1 MQCAKCGF
9 DNALE
14 VSECARC
21 GIIFS
26 KVQGVAPAI
35 MPARLPARSP
45 ALHDDEIP
53 DGRITRKELTIL
65 GAGLG
70 AAIIA
75 HAIPLTRF
83 VFSAL
88 VSLLHEFGH
97 AIVAWLLGHPAI
109 PAFDFVYGG
118 GFTSWGEF
126 HISIAIAIAAGFAY
140 LAYLFRRNMKTLVVI
155 GAIFTVWL
163 IAVSSSW
170 RRETAMSAAG
180 HAAEVIFAAIFFYMA
195 LSGVGWRIPEVERPL
210 GAFVAFFVQ
219 IQTMR
224 FAWQLFHDPGALA
237 TYREGKGGALMND
250 LEVLA
255 LNFHIYLGLNTTIE
269 GMAKLLFLF
278 SLIPIPIA
286 IVWYLQRARWH
297 RIGHALLQY
306 EG

>member
-9 DNALE
+9 DNALD

-21 GIIFS
+21 GIVFS
-26 KVQGVAPAI
+26 KVLDAAPPVRRRP
-35 MPARLPARSP
+35 PAGEPAP
-45 ALHDDEIP
+45 HVFDDDTVS

-65 GAGLG
+65 GSGLA

-75 HAIPLTRF
+75 HAIPFTRF
-83 VFSAL
+83 IFSAL

-118 GFTSWGEF
+118 GFTHWGQF
-126 HISIAIAIAAGFAY
+126 HLAIAIAIAGGLAY
-140 LAYLFRRNMKTLVVI
+140 LAYLFRRNVKTLAVI
-155 GAIFTVWL
+155 GAIFTIWL
-163 IAVSSSW
+163 ILVSSGW

-195 LSGVGWRIPEVERPL
+195 LSGVGWRMPEIERPL

-219 IQTMR
+219 IQTMQ
-224 FAWQLFHDPGALA
+224 FAWRLFHDSAALA

-250 LEVLA
+250 LEVVA
-255 LNFHIYLGLNTTIE
+255 LNLHIYLGLNTSIE
-269 GMAKLLFLF
+269 GMAKLLFVF
-278 SLIPIPIA
+278 SLIPIPVA
-286 IVWYLQRARWH
+286 IVWYLHRARWH
-297 RIGHALLQY
+297 RIGQALLQT
-306 EG
+306 